1 MKVPL
6 VRVVVFRRYNAA
18 IKHGKIDGVFHF
30 PDFAPREIVRE
41 TRSRCHRLLLS
52 VLVSRSLSLSVPQ
65 SPLKLVVFFRLFFF
79 LSFSFSLKK
88 KKKKKIIYEKSAY
101 VTEEKVLNLT
111 R

>member
-1 MKVPL
+1 VKVPL

-18 IKHGKIDGVFHF
+18 IKHGKIDGIFHF

-65 SPLKLVVFFRLFFF
+65 SPLKLVVFFRLWLLLSLFFF
-79 LSFSFSLKK
+79 LS
-88 KKKKKIIYEKSAY
+88 
-101 VTEEKVLNLT
+101 EEEEEEEEDYI
-111 R
+111 